1 MTLIL
6 VLPKKKSK
14 LCNTTFFRDNGAL
27 FDIDLTLASY
37 VVYQN
42 DLLNE
47 QKQ

>member
-1 MTLIL
+1 MGFHLM
-6 VLPKKKSK
+6 SMS
-14 LCNTTFFRDNGAL
+14 CTTFFRDNGAL
-27 FDIDLTLASY
+27 FDIDLSLASY

>member
-1 MTLIL
+1 M
-6 VLPKKKSK
+6 KCS
-14 LCNTTFFRDNGAL
+14 TTAFFRDNGAL
-27 FDIDLTLASY
+27 FDIDLSLASY